1 MRQNYAAG
9 ITLNFGKRKR
19 IPPRPAR
26 ALENPSICCYS
37 RVVKSSDARDVT
49 SLAQANTSFLHYLR
63 HECGLAENTVSAY
76 ALDLRRFLTWIEQAG
91 LTEWQNLSISQL
103 GEYLAF
109 LATEKLA
116 ATSVARH
123 VASLKMF
130 FRFLVLDGYISRSAA
145 ELLHRPSLWERIPYV
160 LSERQVDNLLSAP
173 NRDDKLF
180 RRDRAILETLYATGT
195 RATEIATLLVADVHL
210 DDRYIQCI
218 GKGNKQRIVPF
229 SPRAQQTI
237 SDYLTFERPS
247 LAETDPDTKLLFL
260 SRAGRPLSRIDIWK
274 LVKKY
279 ASRIGV
285 ADRVS
290 PHTLRHSFAT
300 HLLSEGADLRVIQEL
315 LGHGNIA
322 TTQHY
327 TRVDASRLKKIHQQ
341 FHPRS

>member
-1 MRQNYAAG
+1 
-9 ITLNFGKRKR
+9 
-19 IPPRPAR
+19 
-26 ALENPSICCYS
+26 
-37 RVVKSSDARDVT
+37 VT
-49 SLAQANTSFLHYLR
+49 SLTQAYTSFQHYLR
-63 HECGLAENTVSAY
+63 HECGLAENTVAAY
-76 ALDLRRFLTWIEQAG
+76 ALDLRRFLQWVESSG
-91 LTEWQNLSISQL
+91 LTDWQNLTVSDL

-130 FRFLVLDGYISRSAA
+130 FRFLVLDGYLSKSAA
-145 ELLHRPSLWERIPYV
+145 DLLHRPSLWERIPYV
-160 LSERQVDNLLSAP
+160 LSERQVDALLAAP

-180 RRDRAILETLYATGT
+180 RRDRAILEMLYATGT
-195 RATEIATLLVADVHL
+195 RASEIATLTVEDIHL
-210 DDRYIQCI
+210 DDRYLRCI

-229 SPRAQQTI
+229 SPRAQQTLQ
-237 SDYLTFERPS
+237 DYLRIERPH
-247 LAETDPDTKLLFL
+247 LAETDPASPLLFL

-279 ASRIGV
+279 AARVGV
-285 ADRVS
+285 ADKVS
-290 PHTLRHSFAT
+290 PHTMRHSFAT

-327 TRVDASRLKKIHQQ
+327 TRVDSSRLKRIHDQ